1 MQFSHT
7 NQSSDQDGGILG
19 CTLRHVTR
27 AVSRYPKL
35 TLCLVMLVTFA
46 AAGYT
51 AMCLDFRTQR
61 ADLIDPRADYHQR
74 WLAYTEQFGDQSDI
88 VVVVESDHS
97 DLIRS
102 VLDDLGPRLE
112 REPELF
118 SDVLYRIDTS
128 QLRRKGLQYFT
139 PGELQSGLRN
149 LEQFGSA
156 INGRWDQTRLDV
168 QFSGFARDLNTQ
180 ARRQEQLPHQVIT
193 SNNETNQLLSRID
206 QLTGS
211 LNGSLENSGGFE
223 NPWPRIIPSAVPL
236 ATGEVTYLMN
246 KRGTMGFVQVKSNLS
261 EDSSFNGATT
271 AVTRLREI
279 IAEVSERYPETQI
292 GLTGIPVLEND
303 EMRRS
308 QSDMT
313 AASAVSFIAVAVLMF
328 VGFRGLRHPL
338 LSLVMLLVGMTWT
351 FGYTTL
357 VVGHLNILSVSFAVI
372 LIGLGIDFAIH
383 YLARYLEI
391 RHQGKELRPALKE
404 TSSSVGTGIVTAAIT
419 TALAFFCATFTD
431 FLGVAEL
438 GIIAGGGI
446 LICAAC
452 TFLVLPALVALSD
465 GDLEPKQLPAP
476 FDFHLLRNF
485 IGRFPRIVA
494 IASIAL
500 ILGFGSQVV
509 RVDDGFEWQIRY
521 DSNLLNLQAEGIDSV
536 DVQQR
541 MFKQSDHSLLYAV
554 SVADSAEEARRLRL
568 EFEKLPTV
576 DRVEDLASRLPTT
589 SIDQTKSSILAYRQR
604 LSRLPR
610 QIPIMPQLNPATVG
624 RNMEATL
631 QALRRVR
638 HPDATAAAAKIDQ
651 FLDQF
656 ESLTLQEQSRFLSA
670 FQQRATGALLFQLH
684 GLLAATETAPLGW
697 NDLPTQLQNRFVS
710 NPAEGESRKW
720 LLQVYPKSEIWD
732 AAPLA
737 EFVHDLRSV
746 DPNVTGTP
754 LQNFEASNQIQKSYR
769 NASLYALAV
778 VLIVLLM
785 DFLRQE
791 QKLLVLLP
799 PLAVVV
805 FAAMMLQ
812 TRQISISPTILIGA
826 YLVMIV
832 ASAAILDYQNL
843 RDALLAMVPP
853 VAGGLM
859 MFGWFAVFG
868 IDLNPAN
875 LIVLPLVLGIG
886 VDDGVHVVHDFRL
899 QRGKGKRYR
908 TSSSTMNA
916 ITLTSLT
923 TMAGFGSMLMAAH
936 RGLASVGLVLVIGV
950 GGCLFV
956 SLVTLP
962 AVLSCLSASDADAD
976 SDDDNLDLED
986 ARNEKSQQQSRNKN
1000 NRRRAA

>member
-1 MQFSHT
+1 MQFPHT
-7 NQSSDQDGGILG
+7 NQSSEQDGGIIG

-35 TLCLVMLVTFA
+35 TLCLVMLLTFA

-61 ADLIDPRADYHQR
+61 ADLIDPRAEYHKR

-88 VVVVESDHS
+88 VVVVESNHS
-97 DLIRS
+97 ELIRN
-102 VLDDLGPRLE
+102 VLDDIGPRLE

-118 SDVLYRIDTS
+118 GGVLYRIDTS
-128 QLRRKGLQYFT
+128 RLRRKGLQYFT
-139 PGELQSGLRN
+139 PSELQAGLRN
-149 LEQFGSA
+149 LEQYGSA
-156 INGRWDQTRLDV
+156 ISGRWDQTRLDV
-168 QFSGFARDLNTQ
+168 QFSTFARDLNTQ
-180 ARRQEQLPHQVIT
+180 ARRQDQLPHQVVT
-193 SNNETNQLLSRID
+193 KNDETDRLLSRID
-206 QLTGS
+206 QLTAS
-211 LNGSLENSGGFE
+211 LNGSLENAGGFE

-236 ATGEVTYLMN
+236 AAGEVTYLMN
-246 KRGTMGFVQVKSNLS
+246 KRGTMGFVQVKPNATP
-261 EDSSFNGATT
+261 DSSFDGATT

-279 IAEVSERYPETQI
+279 IAEVSERYPETRI

-313 AASAVSFIAVAVLMF
+313 SASVVSFIAVAVLMF

-338 LSLVMLLVGMTWT
+338 LSLIMLLVGMTWT

-391 RHQGKELRPALKE
+391 RQTGKDLRPALKE
-404 TSSSVGTGIVTAAIT
+404 TSSSVGTGIVTAALT
-419 TALAFFCATFTD
+419 TAMAFFCATFTD

-476 FDFHLLRNF
+476 FDFRLLRNF
-485 IGRFPRIVA
+485 IARFPRIVT

-500 ILGFGSQVV
+500 VLGFGSQVI
-509 RVDDGFEWQIRY
+509 RMEDGFEWRIKY
-521 DSNLLNLQAEGIDSV
+521 DSNLLNLQAKGIDSV

-541 MFKQSDHSLLYAV
+541 MFEQSDHSLLYAV
-554 SVADSAEEARRLRL
+554 SVADSAEDARRLRR

-589 SIDQTKSSILAYRQR
+589 SIAETSPSILAFRQR

-610 QIPIMPQLNPATVG
+610 QIPIMPQLNPASVG

-631 QALRRVR
+631 QALQRVK
-638 HPDATAAAAKIDQ
+638 HPDATAAAEKIDQ
-651 FLDQF
+651 FLDRF
-656 ESLTLQEQSRFLSA
+656 EALTLEEQSQFLLA

-697 NDLPTQLQNRFVS
+697 NDLPVQLQNRFVS
-710 NPAEGESRKW
+710 NPPEGESAKW
-720 LLQVYPKSEIWD
+720 LLQIYPKNEIWD

-737 EFVHDLRSV
+737 SFVQDLRSV

-754 LQNFEASNQIQKSYR
+754 LQNYEASRQIQFSYQ

-785 DFLRQE
+785 DFLSKE
-791 QKLLVLLP
+791 QKFLVLLP
-799 PLAVVV
+799 PFAVVV

-812 TRQISISPTILIGA
+812 TRQIPVSPTILIAA

-832 ASAAILDYQNL
+832 ASASILDYTNL

-853 VAGGLM
+853 VAGGLL
-859 MFGWFAVFG
+859 MFGLFAVFG
-868 IDLNPAN
+868 LNLNPAN

-899 QRGKGKRYR
+899 QRGRRYR
-908 TSSSTMNA
+908 TSASTANA

-956 SLVTLP
+956 SLVMLP
-962 AVLSCLSASDADAD
+962 AVLTCLSTSEVD
-976 SDDDNLDLED
+976 SDSDEGDSELE
-986 ARNEKSQQQSRNKN
+986 NTQENKNQQQSRNKN

>member
-1 MQFSHT
+1 MQFPHT
-7 NQSSDQDGGILG
+7 NQSSEQDGGVIG

-27 AVSRYPKL
+27 AVSRYPRL
-35 TLCLVMLVTFA
+35 TLCLVMLVSFA

-51 AMCLDFRTQR
+51 AVCLDFRTQR
-61 ADLIDPRADYHQR
+61 ADLIDPRAEYHQR
-74 WLAYTEQFGDQSDI
+74 WMAYTEEFGDQSDI

-102 VLDDLGPRLE
+102 ILDDLGPRLE

-139 PGELQSGLRN
+139 PAELQAGLRN
-149 LEQFGSA
+149 LEQFSSA

-168 QFSGFARDLNTQ
+168 QYAAFARELNAE
-180 ARRQEQLPHQVIT
+180 ARRHDQLPHQVVT
-193 SNNETNQLLSRID
+193 SSEETARLLDRID
-206 QLTGS
+206 QLTES

-223 NPWPRIIPSAVPL
+223 NPWPRVIPSAVPL
-236 ATGEVTYLMN
+236 ATGAVTYLMN
-246 KRGTMGFVQVKSNLS
+246 KRGTMGFVQVKPNLT
-261 EDSSFNGATT
+261 EDSSFDGATT

-279 IAEVSERYPETQI
+279 IAEVSERYPETKI

-313 AASAVSFIAVAVLMF
+313 AASVVSLIAVAVLMF

-338 LSLVMLLVGMTWT
+338 LSLIMLLVGMTWT

-391 RHQGKELRPALKE
+391 RHRGKELRPALKE
-404 TSSSVGTGIVTAAIT
+404 TSSSVGTGIVTAALT

-465 GDLEPKQLPAP
+465 GDLAPKQLPAP
-476 FDFHLLRNF
+476 FDFHILRNF
-485 IGRFPRIVA
+485 IARFPRLVA
-494 IASIAL
+494 IASIVL
-500 ILGFGSQVV
+500 VVGFGSQVV
-509 RVDDGFEWQIRY
+509 SVNDGFEWKIRY
-521 DSNLLNLQAEGIDSV
+521 DSNLLNLQAKGIDSV

-541 MFKQSDHSLLYAV
+541 MFEQSDHSLLYAV
-554 SVADSAEEARRLRL
+554 SVAESPEEARRLRH

-576 DRVEDLASRLPTT
+576 DRVEDLASRLPTS
-589 SIDQTKSSILAYRQR
+589 SIAETQPSILAFRQR

-610 QIPIMPQLNPATVG
+610 QIPLMPQLNPASCG
-624 RNMEATL
+624 RQMEATL

-638 HPDATAAAAKIDQ
+638 HPDATAAAAKVDQ
-651 FLDQF
+651 FLDRF
-656 ESLTLQEQSRFLSA
+656 EALSLDEQSKFLMG

-697 NDLPTQLQNRFVS
+697 DDLPTQLQNRFVS

-720 LLQVYPKSEIWD
+720 LLQIYPKDEIWD
-732 AAPLA
+732 ADPLA
-737 EFVHDLRSV
+737 HFVQDLRSV

-754 LQNFEASNQIQKSYR
+754 LQNHEASRQIQQSYR

-785 DFLRQE
+785 DFLCKE

-812 TRQISISPTILIGA
+812 TRRIEISPTVLISA

-832 ASAAILDYQNL
+832 ASASILDYQNL

-853 VAGGLM
+853 VAGGLL

-899 QRGKGKRYR
+899 QRGTRYR

-956 SLVTLP
+956 SLVMLP
-962 AVLSCLSASDADAD
+962 AMLTCLSSGDAEAEIEDEKL
-976 SDDDNLDLED
+976 NLDK
-986 ARNEKSQQQSRNKN
+986 ARETKNQQQSRSKN
-1000 NRRRAA
+1000 SRRRAA